1 MNEHLIWNE
10 LGNINSKMG
19 NIDKAMESF
28 QKAIEIESAFGLS
41 FNNLGICYQMKE
53 KCPEAILLYQK
64 SLDLLINDKESA
76 LVWKRM
82 GEAYASIG
90 DYARSLDAYQN
101 SNDLISKT
109 AQDKQSDSSWQEYDE
124 NELKIWLQKI
134 ETNASSKI
142 ETIGSDPILEENT
155 INASTLTNLEID
167 LGGPESDSAI
177 ENENDSEETVSELA
191 EESIEDDDPEIDEIS
206 SGDANISYPDP
217 STLRIDAADNTII
230 NYQTFNINEGESVLI
245 NLPTIDSRILN
256 RVIGGQASQ
265 LLGNLEANGLFIL
278 INQAGIYVGPNA
290 SIDAQSLILS
300 TRNISDQ
307 DFLDK
312 NYLFQK
318 LSDQE
323 FDRLLLN
330 EGRINIREG
339 GFGVLIAGAVENRGV
354 IVTRLGKIA
363 LAGGDAIKLDISGD
377 GLISVAIKEET
388 ASEIVDMLGNPITD
402 QIKNTGTIEAPGGEV
417 LLNAS
422 SITDIFS
429 KAINL
434 EGYVMAT
441 RVEVKDGVVWIVA
454 DGDVRLAAN
463 LDATSVNVGEDGGVV
478 PENVSVEEDIK
489 AEKEV
494 TILADNNIEIDAD
507 IIAQ

>member
-1 MNEHLIWNE
+1 MCLVILFFVLFPSVSH
-10 LGNINSKMG
+10 
-19 NIDKAMESF
+19 
-28 QKAIEIESAFGLS
+28 GL
-41 FNNLGICYQMKE
+41 
-53 KCPEAILLYQK
+53 
-64 SLDLLINDKESA
+64 
-76 LVWKRM
+76 
-82 GEAYASIG
+82 
-90 DYARSLDAYQN
+90 
-101 SNDLISKT
+101 
-109 AQDKQSDSSWQEYDE
+109 
-124 NELKIWLQKI
+124 
-134 ETNASSKI
+134 
-142 ETIGSDPILEENT
+142 
-155 INASTLTNLEID
+155 
-167 LGGPESDSAI
+167 
-177 ENENDSEETVSELA
+177 
-191 EESIEDDDPEIDEIS
+191 PEIDEIS

-230 NYQTFNINEGESVLI
+230 NYQSFNINEGESVLI